1 MNQTS
6 YFTYTLYS
14 LFTHF
19 EFQKHFKILRTH
31 LHTPGS
37 KLGVVEVFFYL
48 SFFLFNFFISFLF
61 YKHTFYIFSYMSF
74 NWEDSRLRNL
84 LKNYVKSK
92 YENSSTVTPNS
103 SFIVCEFLQKVKC
116 QVRGKRPDDT
126 SVKMMCGELG
136 ERSQLVWSYLLSEI
150 ENS

>member
-1 MNQTS
+1 
-6 YFTYTLYS
+6 
-14 LFTHF
+14 
-19 EFQKHFKILRTH
+19 
-31 LHTPGS
+31 
-37 KLGVVEVFFYL
+37 
-48 SFFLFNFFISFLF
+48 
-61 YKHTFYIFSYMSF
+61 MSF